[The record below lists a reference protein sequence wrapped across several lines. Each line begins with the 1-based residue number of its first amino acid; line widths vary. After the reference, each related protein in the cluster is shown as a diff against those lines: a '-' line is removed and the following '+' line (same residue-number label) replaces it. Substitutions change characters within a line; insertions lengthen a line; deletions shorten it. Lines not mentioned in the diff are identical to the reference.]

1 MVQSRRGGS
10 EKGHQRDMIL
20 FAGLLLAASLFFKY
34 KTIISSRVD
43 LHIIAFS
50 PYYGARVNWPATE
63 HLSTQGRLDP
73 KGVLHCFCCP
83 NNT

>member
-1 MVQSRRGGS
+1 MVPSRTGGS
-10 EKGHQRDMIL
+10 EKGHQSDMIL
-20 FAGLLLAASLFFKY
+20 FPGLLLAASLSFKY

-50 PYYGARVNWPATE
+50 PCYGARVNRPVTK

-73 KGVLHCFCCP
+73 KGVLHSF
-83 NNT
+83 

>member
-1 MVQSRRGGS
+1 MVPSRRGGS
-10 EKGHQRDMIL
+10 EKSHQRDMIL
-20 FAGLLLAASLFFKY
+20 FPGLLFAASLSFKY
-34 KTIISSRVD
+34 KTIISSRVN

-50 PYYGARVNWPATE
+50 PYYGTRLNRPVTE

-73 KGVLHCFCCP
+73 RGALRCFWCP

>member
-1 MVQSRRGGS
+1 MVPSRRGGS
-10 EKGHQRDMIL
+10 EKRHQRDMIL
-20 FAGLLLAASLFFKY
+20 FPGLLLAASLSFKY
-34 KTIISSRVD
+34 KTIISSRVN

-50 PYYGARVNWPATE
+50 PYYARVNQPVTE

-73 KGVLHCFCCP
+73 KGVVRCFWCP